1 MDEPRYVLIDTQ
13 TNRRIG
19 ITTAELQQLLW
30 CFKFSQPLDEAY
42 TDYAARR
49 NAGRQE
55 YKLSELQ
62 WNNGGVRRWKLLC
75 LRKL

>member
-62 WNNGGVRRWKLLC
+62 RDNGSM
-75 LRKL
+75 